1 MKEPRSH
8 DNAAAVHGHAGEG
21 DARPPEPWIDYGH
34 LLPGITAA
42 IRADDCSAVFIV
54 GDSGLGASSL
64 LAQLGNV
71 FGGDLAVVPI
81 HGSPSL
87 TAVPYGV
94 LAPFLSHLSLADIS
108 SRVAVL
114 RSLWD
119 HLEGIRVGT
128 GPALLLVD
136 DAHYL
141 DDATCA
147 MLTELVQAGWAKIV
161 AACVP
166 RPGVPGP
173 LLRLWHEGTAE
184 WFDLEPLTAEQGHEL
199 CEALLGGNRPE
210 QHEPWVLDRGRGQH
224 PASEDPCARSRELG
238 NPRPEARGVAQD
250 SRNACAHGEARGCRQ
265 TPADAYFGRRQGSFE
280 LDCLGGTGGRDV
292 D

>member
-8 DNAAAVHGHAGEG
+8 ENAAAVHAHAGER
-21 DARPPEPWIDYGH
+21 ATRPPEPWLDYGH

-64 LAQLGNV
+64 LAQLGSV
-71 FGGDLAVVPI
+71 FGGEVAVVPI

-94 LAPFLSHLSLADIS
+94 LAPFLAHLSLADIS

-141 DDATCA
+141 DDA
-147 MLTELVQAGWAKIV
+147 
-161 AACVP
+161 
-166 RPGVPGP
+166 R
-173 LLRLWHEGTAE
+173 
-184 WFDLEPLTAEQGHEL
+184 
-199 CEALLGGNRPE
+199 
-210 QHEPWVLDRGRGQH
+210 
-224 PASEDPCARSRELG
+224 AR
-238 NPRPEARGVAQD
+238 
-250 SRNACAHGEARGCRQ
+250 C
-265 TPADAYFGRRQGSFE
+265 
-280 LDCLGGTGGRDV
+280 
-292 D
+292 